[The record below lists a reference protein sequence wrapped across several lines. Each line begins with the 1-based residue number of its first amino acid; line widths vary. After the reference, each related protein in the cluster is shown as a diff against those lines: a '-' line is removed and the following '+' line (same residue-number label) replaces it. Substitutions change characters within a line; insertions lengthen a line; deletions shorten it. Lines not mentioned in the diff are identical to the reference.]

1 MVADTEPDRT
11 PDEPALRRLMVDL
24 GHRLWQ
30 RQLVAANDG
39 NLSARLPDGTILCTP
54 TGVSKGMLTE
64 GMLSVVAPT
73 GDVVRPGDG
82 PAPSSEIRMHLR
94 VYRVDPTVRAVVH
107 THPPY
112 ATAFAIRGEALRGDL
127 MTETL
132 LTLPDVP
139 VAPFATP
146 GTDELPD
153 AVQPFI
159 AGRQA
164 CLLESHGALTW
175 GPSLTEAYLTMER
188 LESLAQTTAT
198 LRMIGGERRL
208 TPERIA
214 HVRDRL
220 ALG

>member
-1 MVADTEPDRT
+1 MAADTAPVRPLEEAD
-11 PDEPALRRLMVDL
+11 LRRLMVDL

-64 GMLSVVAPT
+64 GMLSIMTPT
-73 GDVVRPGDG
+73 GEMLRPGDG
-82 PAPSSEIRMHLR
+82 PGPSSEIRMHLR
-94 VYRVDPTVRAVVH
+94 VYRVDPTVGAVVH

-112 ATAFAIRGEALRGDL
+112 STVFAIRGEPLRGDL

-132 LTLPDVP
+132 MTLPEVP
-139 VAPFATP
+139 VIPFATP

-153 AVQPFI
+153 ALQPFI
-159 AGRQA
+159 KGRQA
-164 CLLESHGALTW
+164 CLLEFHGALTW

-188 LESLAQTTAT
+188 VESLARTTAT
-198 LRMIGGERRL
+198 LRMLGGERRL
-208 TPERIA
+208 SPERIT

-220 ALG
+220 AMG